1 MTASCPRREVSKRR
15 PKSLVVRS
23 PQSTL
28 FDWAMAT
35 ASLWLGAGIF
45 VDAWYHFHND
55 VETFFE
61 PAHGLLY
68 AGLLAAYVFTG
79 IALVHYHRLGR
90 PWLHALPAGYEVTLA
105 GLAIC
110 LAGGLSDMVKHTL
123 WGFEEGFNA
132 LLSPTHLLIGAGM
145 FFICAGPIRA
155 AQARAPRTLTGQ
167 LPMLISAA
175 SLLELLHWGTQF
187 IFVSEA
193 ARINAPLAP
202 ASSAHDVLTLL
213 TLAYYK
219 QGIGLLAVLVQSLLL
234 AGFALYL
241 KRRFTLTAGA
251 LTLFMVLGNVFI
263 AGAHSNDVGQFVA
276 VVAASLAC
284 GVVGDAMRVGYAF
297 AFAVPAVYWS
307 VYLAVLAA
315 TMGGIWWTPDV
326 TAGSILFAGLV
337 GVFLNALCT
346 AESRTVH

>member
-1 MTASCPRREVSKRR
+1 MQTSNVPS
-15 PKSLVVRS
+15 
-23 PQSTL
+23 QSVL
-28 FDWAMAT
+28 YDWAIAI

-45 VDAWYHFHND
+45 VDTWHHFHHD

-68 AGLLAAYVFTG
+68 AGLLAAYVCT
-79 IALVHYHRLGR
+79 AVVLVHYHRRGY
-90 PWLHALPAGYEVTLA
+90 PWRQALPAGYGVTLA
-105 GLAIC
+105 GLVIG
-110 LAGGLSDMVKHTL
+110 LAGGLADLIKHSL

-145 FFICAGPIRA
+145 FLICAGPIRA
-155 AQARAPRTLTGQ
+155 AQIHRPRTLAAQ
-167 LPMLISAA
+167 LPLLIAAA

-193 ARINAPLAP
+193 ARMNAPLIP
-202 ASSAHDVLTLL
+202 ASSPRDALTLL

-241 KRRFTLTAGA
+241 KHRFDLRPGA
-251 LTLFMVLGNVFI
+251 LTLFMLLGNVFV
-263 AGAHSNDVGQFVA
+263 AGAHSNDAGQFAA

-284 GVVGDAMRVGYAF
+284 GIVGDALRAGYVF

-337 GVFLNALCT
+337 GAFLNALCN
-346 AESRTVH
+346 AQPRAVR